1 VFAKILI
8 ANRGEIACRVT
19 RTARRMGIATVAV
32 YSDADARSRHV
43 ALADEAFRIGLPEAK
58 DSYLRGDRILEAA
71 VSSGASAIHPGYGF
85 LSENAEFAERCARA
99 GITFVG
105 PPPEAIRAM
114 GDKSGAKT
122 IMEKAG
128 VPLVPGYHGGN
139 QAREFLIDEAERIGF
154 PVLVKAAAGGG
165 GKGMRAVGHKAEFD
179 AALAACRREAL
190 SAFGDE
196 RVLLEKYLDRPRH
209 IEIQLFA
216 DRHGGRVHLFE
227 RDCSVQ
233 RRHQKV
239 LEEAPAA
246 GIVDDLRQ
254 EMGEAALLA
263 SRAVGYIGAGT
274 VEFLVDRGGAFF
286 FMEMNTR
293 LQVEHAVTEMIT
305 GLDLVE
311 WQLRIAAGEKLP
323 LAQKDLRISGHAI
336 EARVYAEDPLR
347 DFVPAS
353 GRVVHLRLPAE
364 SDKVRVDTGV
374 RSGDA
379 ITVYY
384 DPLIAKL
391 IVRDRNR
398 PAALEQMRKALGEF
412 EVAGLATNLG
422 FLYRLVQDRD
432 FVRADFDTGLIER
445 HRSELLAA
453 SAPAGEDALTLA
465 ALSQLDSGLRGEARR
480 SGDRFSPWSLAD
492 GWRSNQDGVQLLVF
506 QEGESRHAVTAR
518 RRGGDFELEFAD
530 RRRQVRSCRRED
542 CRLTVQLEDATVEG
556 SVVRSGSRIEVFLPG
571 RHHILE
577 MHDPLRQELAF
588 ESRTG
593 DLEAPMPGK
602 IIAIFVA
609 AGDAVEKDAALLILE
624 AMKMEHTIRA
634 PARGRIARILC
645 RVGEQVGEGAELIEF
660 DVSAKEVAQ

>member
-8 ANRGEIACRVT
+8 ANRGEIACRVA

-32 YSDADARSRHV
+32 YSDADAQSRHV
-43 ALADEAFRIGLPEAK
+43 ALADEAFRIGPPEAK

-71 VSSGASAIHPGYGF
+71 MSSGASAIHPGYGF
-85 LSENAEFAERCARA
+85 LSENAEFAERCERA

-114 GDKSGAKT
+114 GDKSAAKG

-139 QAREFLIDEAERIGF
+139 QAREFLLDQAVRIGF
-154 PVLVKAAAGGG
+154 PVLIKAAAGGG
-165 GKGMRAVGHKAEFD
+165 GKGMRVVEHEAQFD

-196 RVLLEKYLDRPRH
+196 RVLLEKYLERPRH
-209 IEIQLFA
+209 IEIQVFA
-216 DRHGGRVHLFE
+216 DRHGGCVHLFE

-239 LEEAPAA
+239 LEEAPAPGLA
-246 GIVDDLRQ
+246 EDRRQ
-254 EMGEAALLA
+254 KMGEAALLA
-263 SRAVGYIGAGT
+263 SRAVGYVGAGT
-274 VEFLVDRGGAFF
+274 VEFLVDRGGAYV

-311 WQLRIAAGEKLP
+311 WQIRIAAGERLP

-336 EARVYAEDPLR
+336 EARVYAEDPHC
-347 DFVPAS
+347 DFLPAS
-353 GRVVHLRLPAE
+353 GRIVHLGLPAE
-364 SDKVRVDTGV
+364 SENVRVDTGV
-374 RSGDA
+374 RSGDE

-384 DPLIAKL
+384 DPMIAKL
-391 IVRDRNR
+391 IVRDNDR
-398 PAALEQMRKALGEF
+398 PAALERMRKALGEF

-432 FVRADFDTGLIER
+432 FVGADFDTGLIER
-445 HRSELLAA
+445 HRSELLAP
-453 SAPAGEDALTLA
+453 SAPAGEEALTLA
-465 ALSQLDSGLRGEARR
+465 TLTALLQLDTSEARR
-480 SGDRFSPWSLAD
+480 SGDPFSPWSLAD
-492 GWRSNQDGVQLLVF
+492 GWRASQDSVRLLVF
-506 QEGESRHAVTAR
+506 QEGENRHEVAAR
-518 RRGGDFELEFAD
+518 RLRVGFELEFAG
-530 RRRQVRSCRRED
+530 RRRQVKSYRRED
-542 CRLTVQLEDATVEG
+542 RRLTAQLEDATVEG
-556 SVVRSGSRIEVFLPG
+556 SVVRLGSRIEVFLPG

-577 MHDPLRQELAF
+577 MHDPLRQELAV

-602 IIAIFVA
+602 IIAILVGT
-609 AGDAVEKDAALLILE
+609 GDRVDKDAPLLILE
-624 AMKMEHTIRA
+624 AMKMEHTIKA
-634 PARGRIARILC
+634 PAAGRIARIRC
-645 RVGEQVGEGAELIEF
+645 SVGEQVTEGAELIEF
-660 DVSAKEVAQ
+660 EP

>member
-1 VFAKILI
+1 MFAKILI

-43 ALADEAFRIGLPEAK
+43 ALADEAFRIGPPEAK

-105 PPPEAIRAM
+105 PPPEAIRKM

-179 AALAACRREAL
+179 AALGACRREAL

-609 AGDAVEKDAALLILE
+609 AGDAVEKDTALLILE

>member
-1 VFAKILI
+1 MFAKILI

-32 YSDADARSRHV
+32 YSDADAQSRHV
-43 ALADEAFRIGLPEAK
+43 ALADEAFRIGPPEAK

-139 QAREFLIDEAERIGF
+139 QACEFLIDEAERIGF
-154 PVLVKAAAGGG
+154 PVLIKAASGGG
-165 GKGMRAVGHKAEFD
+165 GKGMRVVAHKAEFD

-246 GIVDDLRQ
+246 GIADDRRR

-263 SRAVGYIGAGT
+263 SGAVGYVGAGT

-311 WQLRIAAGEKLP
+311 WQLRVAAGEKLP

-336 EARVYAEDPLR
+336 EARVYAEDPHR
-347 DFVPAS
+347 DFLPAS
-353 GRVVHLRLPAE
+353 GRVAHLRLPAE

-391 IVRDRNR
+391 IVRDSDR
-398 PAALEQMRKALGEF
+398 PAALEQMCKALGEF
-412 EVAGLATNLG
+412 EIAGLATNLG

-445 HRSELLAA
+445 HRSELLAP

-492 GWRSNQDGVQLLVF
+492 GWRANQDGVQLLVF
-506 QEGESRHAVTAR
+506 QEGESRYVVTAH
-518 RRGGDFELEFAD
+518 RRGGHFELEFAD
-530 RRRQVRSCRRED
+530 RRRQVKSYRHED
-542 CRLTVQLEDATVEG
+542 RRLTAQLEDATVEG
-556 SVVRSGSRIEVFLPG
+556 SVVRLGSRIEVFLSG
-571 RHHILE
+571 RHHILQ

-609 AGDAVEKDAALLILE
+609 AGDAVEKDTALLILE

-645 RVGEQVGEGAELIEF
+645 RVGEQVGEGAELIDFEAE
-660 DVSAKEVAQ
+660 S

>member
-8 ANRGEIACRVT
+8 ANRGEIACRVA

-43 ALADEAFRIGLPEAK
+43 ALADEAFRIGPPEAR

-85 LSENAEFAERCARA
+85 LSENAEFAERCGRA

-114 GDKSGAKT
+114 GDKSAAKT
-122 IMEKAG
+122 IMEKTG
-128 VPLVPGYHGGN
+128 VPLVPGYHGGE
-139 QAREFLIDEAERIGF
+139 QGPEFLLAEAERIGF
-154 PVLVKAAAGGG
+154 PVLIKAAAGGG

-209 IEIQLFA
+209 IEIQVFA
-216 DRHGGRVHLFE
+216 DRHAGCIHLFE

-239 LEEAPAA
+239 LEEAPAPGMGEA
-246 GIVDDLRQ
+246 RRR

-263 SRAVGYIGAGT
+263 SRAVGYVGAGT
-274 VEFLVDRGGAFF
+274 VEFIVDRAGAFF

-323 LAQKDLRISGHAI
+323 LAQEDLRLAGHAI
-336 EARVYAEDPLR
+336 EARVYAEDPRR
-347 DFVPAS
+347 DFLPAS
-353 GRVVHLRLPAE
+353 GRVVHLGLPAE
-364 SDKVRVDTGV
+364 SENVRVDTGV
-374 RSGDA
+374 RSGDE

-391 IVRDRNR
+391 IVRDSDR
-398 PAALEQMRKALGEF
+398 PAALERMRKALGEF
-412 EVAGLATNLG
+412 EVAGVATNLG
-422 FLYRLVQDRD
+422 FLWRLVQDRD

-445 HRSELLAA
+445 HRSELLAP
-453 SAPAGEDALTLA
+453 SPPAGEEALTLA
-465 ALSQLDSGLRGEARR
+465 ALSQLDAGWRGEARR
-480 SGDRFSPWSLAD
+480 PGDRFSPWSLAD
-492 GWRSNQDGVQLLVF
+492 GWRANQDSVQLLVF
-506 QEGESRHAVTAR
+506 EEGESRHAVTAR
-518 RRGGDFELEFAD
+518 RRGGGFELEFAD
-530 RRRQVRSCRRED
+530 GRRQVKSYRREN
-542 CRLTVQLEDATVEG
+542 CRLTAQLEDAVLEG
-556 SVVRSGSRIEVFLPG
+556 SVVRLGSRIEVFLPG
-571 RHHILE
+571 RHHILQ
-577 MHDPLRQELAF
+577 MHDALRQELAV
-588 ESRTG
+588 EPRAG
-593 DLEAPMPGK
+593 ELEAPMPGK
-602 IIAIFVA
+602 IIAIFA
-609 AGDAVEKDAALLILE
+609 GAGDRVEKDAPLLILE

-660 DVSAKEVAQ
+660 EVSAKEAAP